1 MGIKEELLRKIREKK
16 ARICVIGLG
25 YVGLPT
31 AVFFGEQGFDVV
43 GVDVDEKKVG
53 MVKNGKSPSPE
64 LISNDV
70 INILVSSGKL
80 NVTTEVSQAVGE
92 SDIVLII
99 VPTPVTKMKQPDLKH
114 VISACEDVAKSLSKG
129 KLVVMESTTFPGTC
143 EEVIEP
149 ILNTSGLKAGED
161 YGLAYCPERY
171 NPGDKNHTL
180 EKVAR
185 IVGAIDPEWAEI
197 ARELYQTIIKEKVT
211 VVKDLK
217 TAEAAKV
224 IENIQRDL
232 NIALVNEL
240 ALIFEKMGLDIM
252 DVLNA
257 AGTKWNFHR
266 FEPGAGVGG
275 HCLPVDPY
283 YLTAKAEELGH
294 HPEVI
299 LAGRSIN
306 DYMPEHVFELL
317 GEALNEFEMPIKNS
331 KIVILGF
338 SYKANIGD
346 VREAPAEK
354 LVEKLKEKKAE
365 VVIVDNYVDRE
376 ELTGFGLVNEDVY
389 DALKGADALVLMTEH
404 DEFKNLDWKRIKE
417 LMKTAIIVDGRR
429 IIDSNEVETLG
440 FSYMG
445 IGRGC

>member
-1 MGIKEELLRKIREKK
+1 MRIKEELLRKIKEKK
-16 ARICVIGLG
+16 AKICVIGLG

-31 AVFFGEQGFDVV
+31 AIFFGEQGFDVV
-43 GVDVDEKKVG
+43 GADVDEKKVG
-53 MVKNGKSPSPE
+53 LIKNGKSPSPE
-64 LISNDV
+64 LIHED
-70 INILVSSGKL
+70 IIDKLVSSGKL
-80 NVTTEVSQAVGE
+80 NVTTEVTRAVGE
-92 SDIVLII
+92 SDVVLII
-99 VPTPVTKMKQPDLKH
+99 VPTPVTKMKQPDLRH
-114 VISACEDVAKSLSKG
+114 VISACEDIAKSLSKG

-180 EKVAR
+180 DKVAR
-185 IVGAIDPEWAEI
+185 IVGAIDLEWAETT
-197 ARELYQTIIKEKVT
+197 RELYQTIIKDKVT

-240 ALIFEKMGLDIM
+240 ALIFEKMGIDIM
-252 DVLNA
+252 DVLDA

-299 LAGRSIN
+299 LAGRAIN

-317 GEALNEFEMPIKNS
+317 GEALNEFEKPIKNS

-346 VREAPAEK
+346 VRESPAVK
-354 LVEKLKEKKAE
+354 LVEKLKEKQAE
-365 VVIVDNYVDRE
+365 VAIVDNHVDRE
-376 ELTGFGLVNEDVY
+376 DLTGFGSVNEDMY
-389 DALKGADALVLMTEH
+389 DALEGADALVLMTEH
-404 DEFKNLDWKRIKE
+404 EEFKNLEWKRIKE
-417 LMKTAIIVDGRR
+417 LMITPIIVDGRR
-429 IIDSNEVETLG
+429 VIDPIEVEALG
-440 FSYMG
+440 FHYKG